1 MMPALW
7 LACTAFLAH
16 FILLR
21 VPESCQDA
29 VIAWSIVALVIMA
42 PWS

>member
-1 MMPALW
+1 MTALW
-7 LACTAFLAH
+7 LACTAILAH
-16 FILLR
+16 FILAR

-29 VIAWSIVALVIMA
+29 VIAWSIVAVVVLA

>member
-1 MMPALW
+1 MILTLW

-16 FILLR
+16 FILAR

-29 VIAWSIVALVIMA
+29 VIGWSIVALVMIYR
-42 PWS
+42 